1 MSLWTRLPT
10 HLEHRASSRP
20 LGVFLDAEFVEAP
33 EIDSFDS
40 MTVANSARKPTRKT
54 ARWREMMKYYARE
67 EAQQKLS
74 LIILFFG
81 LSKVY
86 LSIHH
91 IPPIQRP
98 WHRGKRAGPFP
109 INF

>member
-40 MTVANSARKPTRKT
+40 MTVANSARKPPRKT
-54 ARWREMMKYYARE
+54 ARWREMMK
-67 EAQQKLS
+67 
-74 LIILFFG
+74 
-81 LSKVY
+81 
-86 LSIHH
+86 
-91 IPPIQRP
+91 
-98 WHRGKRAGPFP
+98 
-109 INF
+109 